1 MSRQSSATLRQRGSR
16 TAAAS
21 DTTPSQQQASAQEE
35 LTTKDKLHWYFAQ
48 HVGLVCCV
56 IGVALLAL
64 GYDKGWMHN
73 THLCIASLGLCLV
86 GLFFHEFR
94 PYNVS
99 AQML

>member
-1 MSRQSSATLRQRGSR
+1 M
-16 TAAAS
+16 
-21 DTTPSQQQASAQEE
+21 
-35 LTTKDKLHWYFAQ
+35 DKLNWYFVQ
-48 HVGLVCCV
+48 HVGLVFCV

-73 THLCIASLGLCLV
+73 THLCLASLALCLV

-99 AQML
+99 DCILLC